1 MDKIGSIEI
10 RIIGSNGGVKLAP
23 DNYDIKELVSVLQN
37 IEDLLYPT
45 GKKER
50 PLITY
55 DIEEGSVRNIF
66 KTSIQAII
74 GFSAVITQIEK
85 IHSIDF
91 LELKTAQAVENIQ
104 NLAYQKNYDFEIK
117 TSVSESSALK
127 ITPTTKYLRTEN
139 IWVDA
144 ELYFYGQLTNAG
156 GKNKANIHLD
166 TEDFGS
172 ITIDTPKEFLRHREG
187 NMLYKKFGV
196 RALGKQNIET
206 GEIDKSVLKLIELI
220 DFSPKYDDH
229 YLNSLIIKAKAHWKN
244 IVDPD
249 EWLNNLRGGY
259 DA

>member
-1 MDKIGSIEI
+1 M

-104 NLAYQKNYDFEIK
+104 NLDNSYLLNLINN
-117 TSVSESSALK
+117 TS
-127 ITPTTKYLRTEN
+127 
-139 IWVDA
+139 D
-144 ELYFYGQLTNAG
+144 ELY
-156 GKNKANIHLD
+156 K
-166 TEDFGS
+166 
-172 ITIDTPKEFLRHREG
+172 
-187 NMLYKKFGV
+187 
-196 RALGKQNIET
+196 
-206 GEIDKSVLKLIELI
+206 
-220 DFSPKYDDH
+220 
-229 YLNSLIIKAKAHWKN
+229 II
-244 IVDPD
+244 
-249 EWLNNLRGGY
+249 NLS
-259 DA
+259 